1 MEAVYLGTS
10 FKLRIACEGG
20 MELLVRQ
27 PAKGLLPGTGAQIE
41 VGIEPDAIHVF

>member
-1 MEAVYLGTS
+1 
-10 FKLRIACEGG
+10 

-27 PAKGLLPGTGAQIE
+27 PAKGALPEAAARIE